1 MHGDGVLR
9 FGLCC
14 AARDRNPE
22 DHYQR
27 RKRAPSAQA
36 AAFRISA
43 EGFQRDHGCVRFAD
57 YKDSHIVRSAA
68 SRSHEVKIRFRRGGP
83 SFASIFGIVL
93 YCAGD
98 FGYQAAP
105 GVTLSPL
112 LALRQRLTACGLTA
126 VSAALTRKC
135 RDMTYGFASAPARPV
150 ARTFATFAAVAVL
163 SAAGVVGAFAQQ
175 PQQPAAPKAA
185 PKAPAQ
191 KSAPA
196 QKGGAPAPAGTPQAG
211 APQAGGEQAIPPLI
225 YSNWTKICGKGPEAG
240 AKQVCQTG
248 KDGRLES
255 GQPVVAAV
263 IIEMD
268 GEAKKVLQVTLPPGV
283 LLPRGTR
290 VVIDQDEP
298 SAVVGSFL
306 VCANGGCIAQLE
318 ANADIIG
325 KLKKGQNLYVQAY
338 NMAQNV
344 MTLSLPLGDFAKAYD
359 GPPTDP
365 KELEQKNKKLQ
376 DELQKRAL
384 EARQKLEQQQGK
396 TQ

>member
-1 MHGDGVLR
+1 
-9 FGLCC
+9 
-14 AARDRNPE
+14 
-22 DHYQR
+22 
-27 RKRAPSAQA
+27 
-36 AAFRISA
+36 
-43 EGFQRDHGCVRFAD
+43 
-57 YKDSHIVRSAA
+57 
-68 SRSHEVKIRFRRGGP
+68 
-83 SFASIFGIVL
+83 
-93 YCAGD
+93 
-98 FGYQAAP
+98 
-105 GVTLSPL
+105 
-112 LALRQRLTACGLTA
+112 
-126 VSAALTRKC
+126 
-135 RDMTYGFASAPARPV
+135 MTYRFASASARPV
-150 ARTFATFAAVAVL
+150 ARTFATFAVVAAL
-163 SAAGVVGAFAQQ
+163 SVAGVIGASA
-175 PQQPAAPKAA
+175 QQPAAPKAA

-191 KSAPA
+191 KAAPA
-196 QKGGAPAPAGTPQAG
+196 QKGGTPAPAG

-268 GEAKKVLQVTLPPGV
+268 GETKKVLQVTLPPGV

-290 VVIDQDEP
+290 VVVDQDEP

-344 MTLSLPLGDFAKAYD
+344 MTLALPLGDFAKAYD
-359 GPPTDP
+359 GAPTDP
-365 KELEQKNKKLQ
+365 KELEEKNKKLQ

-384 EARQKLEQQQGK
+384 EARQKLEQQPGAK
-396 TQ
+396 P

>member
-1 MHGDGVLR
+1 
-9 FGLCC
+9 
-14 AARDRNPE
+14 
-22 DHYQR
+22 
-27 RKRAPSAQA
+27 
-36 AAFRISA
+36 
-43 EGFQRDHGCVRFAD
+43 
-57 YKDSHIVRSAA
+57 
-68 SRSHEVKIRFRRGGP
+68 
-83 SFASIFGIVL
+83 
-93 YCAGD
+93 
-98 FGYQAAP
+98 
-105 GVTLSPL
+105 
-112 LALRQRLTACGLTA
+112 
-126 VSAALTRKC
+126 
-135 RDMTYGFASAPARPV
+135 MTYRFASAPARPV
-150 ARTFATFAAVAVL
+150 ARTLATFAAIAAL
-163 SAAGVVGAFAQQ
+163 SAAGIIGAAAQQ
-175 PQQPAAPKAA
+175 QPAPKAA

-196 QKGGAPAPAGTPQAG
+196 QKGAAPA
-211 APQAGGEQAIPPLI
+211 APQAGGDQAIPPLI

-268 GEAKKVLQVTLPPGV
+268 GETKKVLQVTLPPGV

-290 VVIDQDEP
+290 VVVDQDEP
-298 SAVVGSFL
+298 SAIVGSFL

-338 NMAQNV
+338 NMGQNV

-365 KELEQKNKKLQ
+365 KELEEKNKKLQ

-384 EARQKLEQQQGK
+384 EARQKLEQQQK
-396 TQ
+396 AQ

>member
-1 MHGDGVLR
+1 MNYR
-9 FGLCC
+9 
-14 AARDRNPE
+14 
-22 DHYQR
+22 
-27 RKRAPSAQA
+27 
-36 AAFRISA
+36 
-43 EGFQRDHGCVRFAD
+43 
-57 YKDSHIVRSAA
+57 
-68 SRSHEVKIRFRRGGP
+68 
-83 SFASIFGIVL
+83 
-93 YCAGD
+93 
-98 FGYQAAP
+98 
-105 GVTLSPL
+105 
-112 LALRQRLTACGLTA
+112 
-126 VSAALTRKC
+126 
-135 RDMTYGFASAPARPV
+135 FASAPARPV
-150 ARTFATFAAVAVL
+150 ARTLTTFAAVAAL
-163 SAAGVVGAFAQQ
+163 SVAGAVGAFAQQ

-196 QKGGAPAPAGTPQAG
+196 QKGGAPAAA
-211 APQAGGEQAIPPLI
+211 APQGGAEQAIPPLI

-268 GEAKKVLQVTLPPGV
+268 GEQKKVLQVTLPPGV

-344 MTLSLPLGDFAKAYD
+344 MTLALPLGDFAKAYD

-365 KELEQKNKKLQ
+365 KELEEKNKKLQ

-384 EARQKLEQQQGK
+384 EARQKLEQQPKPQ
-396 TQ
+396 

>member
-1 MHGDGVLR
+1 
-9 FGLCC
+9 
-14 AARDRNPE
+14 
-22 DHYQR
+22 
-27 RKRAPSAQA
+27 
-36 AAFRISA
+36 
-43 EGFQRDHGCVRFAD
+43 
-57 YKDSHIVRSAA
+57 
-68 SRSHEVKIRFRRGGP
+68 
-83 SFASIFGIVL
+83 
-93 YCAGD
+93 
-98 FGYQAAP
+98 
-105 GVTLSPL
+105 
-112 LALRQRLTACGLTA
+112 
-126 VSAALTRKC
+126 
-135 RDMTYGFASAPARPV
+135 MTYRFASAPARPV
-150 ARTFATFAAVAVL
+150 ARTFATFAVVAAL
-163 SAAGVVGAFAQQ
+163 SAAGVAGALAQQ

-196 QKGGAPAPAGTPQAG
+196 QKGAAPAPAG

-263 IIEMD
+263 VIEMD

-318 ANADIIG
+318 ANPDIIG

-344 MTLSLPLGDFAKAYD
+344 MTLALPLGDFAKAYD
-359 GPPTDP
+359 GAPTDP
-365 KELEQKNKKLQ
+365 KELEEKNKQLQ
-376 DELQKRAL
+376 DGLQKRAL
-384 EARQKLEQQQGK
+384 EAQKNLQQQPGAK
-396 TQ
+396 PQ

>member
-1 MHGDGVLR
+1 
-9 FGLCC
+9 
-14 AARDRNPE
+14 
-22 DHYQR
+22 
-27 RKRAPSAQA
+27 
-36 AAFRISA
+36 
-43 EGFQRDHGCVRFAD
+43 
-57 YKDSHIVRSAA
+57 
-68 SRSHEVKIRFRRGGP
+68 
-83 SFASIFGIVL
+83 
-93 YCAGD
+93 
-98 FGYQAAP
+98 
-105 GVTLSPL
+105 
-112 LALRQRLTACGLTA
+112 
-126 VSAALTRKC
+126 
-135 RDMTYGFASAPARPV
+135 MTYRFASAPARPV
-150 ARTFATFAAVAVL
+150 ARTLATFAAIAAL
-163 SAAGVVGAFAQQ
+163 SAAGTVAALAQQ
-175 PQQPAAPKAA
+175 QPAPKAA

-196 QKGGAPAPAGTPQAG
+196 QKGAAPAAPQAG
-211 APQAGGEQAIPPLI
+211 ADQAIPPLI

-263 IIEMD
+263 IIEME

-290 VVIDQDEP
+290 VVVDQDEP
-298 SAVVGSFL
+298 SAIVGSFL

-325 KLKKGQNLYVQAY
+325 KLKKGQNLFVQAY

-365 KELEQKNKKLQ
+365 KELEEKNKKLQ

-384 EARQKLEQQQGK
+384 EARQKLEQQQPNK

>member
-1 MHGDGVLR
+1 
-9 FGLCC
+9 
-14 AARDRNPE
+14 
-22 DHYQR
+22 
-27 RKRAPSAQA
+27 
-36 AAFRISA
+36 
-43 EGFQRDHGCVRFAD
+43 
-57 YKDSHIVRSAA
+57 
-68 SRSHEVKIRFRRGGP
+68 
-83 SFASIFGIVL
+83 
-93 YCAGD
+93 
-98 FGYQAAP
+98 
-105 GVTLSPL
+105 
-112 LALRQRLTACGLTA
+112 
-126 VSAALTRKC
+126 
-135 RDMTYGFASAPARPV
+135 MTYRFASAPARPV
-150 ARTFATFAAVAVL
+150 ARTIATFAAVAAL

-175 PQQPAAPKAA
+175 PAPKAS

-191 KSAPA
+191 KAAPA
-196 QKGGAPAPAGTPQAG
+196 QKGAAPAAT
-211 APQAGGEQAIPPLI
+211 PQAGGEQAIPPLI

-255 GQPVVAAV
+255 GQPVIAAV
-263 IIEMD
+263 IIEME

-298 SAVVGSFL
+298 SAIVGSFL
-306 VCANGGCIAQLE
+306 VCANGGCIAQIE

-344 MTLSLPLGDFAKAYD
+344 MTLALPLGDFAKAYD

-365 KELEQKNKKLQ
+365 KELEEKNKKLQ

-384 EARQKLEQQQGK
+384 EARQKLEQQQGGK